1 MLYLVIHCTF
11 VLFSLVLVAAAAIIV
26 ANKRL
31 LLVVGCGVVGVG
43 LFFSLVLTGN
53 TLFPSFCEEENCA
66 SDRRYIQKIER
77 DKVNMND

>member
-43 LFFSLVLTGN
+43 LFFSLVLTGT
-53 TLFPSFCEEENCA
+53 TLFYRHFV
-66 SDRRYIQKIER
+66 RRKTVRLIVATYRRSKEIK
-77 DKVNMND
+77 